1 MIQNFIENICKDKFI
16 QKVKQQTEDSVYEVE
31 CFICFM
37 PEEKNNPIKML
48 SEFSHIIQK
57 CKCKCNIHLLCLNN
71 WTQNTQSCPICRTKC
86 ISVQEINLS
95 KYLIICFIN
104 IYVFIILSFN
114 IYLFILTFIS
124 FTCTVIY

>member
-1 MIQNFIENICKDKFI
+1 MWNTINVLSNYN
-16 QKVKQQTEDSVYEVE
+16 YEVE

-37 PEEKNNPIKML
+37 PYEQNNPIKML
-48 SEFSHIIQK
+48 SEFSHISLK
-57 CKCKCNIHLLCLNN
+57 CKCNTNIHLLCLNN
-71 WTQNTQSCPICRTKC
+71 WIYNTHSCPICRTTIINLK
-86 ISVQEINLS
+86 EINLS

-124 FTCTVIY
+124 FTYTCIY